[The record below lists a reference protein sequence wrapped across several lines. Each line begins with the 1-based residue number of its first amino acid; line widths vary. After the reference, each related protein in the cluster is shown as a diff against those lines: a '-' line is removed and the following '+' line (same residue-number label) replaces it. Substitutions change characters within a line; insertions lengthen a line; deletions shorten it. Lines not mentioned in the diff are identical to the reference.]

1 MHCISI
7 TYSETKDVT
16 TVKFSDKFD
25 GQDLIL
31 RLDVLQDAMCEL
43 QAEYDRVYDLHY
55 KDMPNGDLIAATL
68 GHEPPKQVSDEQA
81 STDNETPL
89 QVWDVGTVHKTH

>member
-7 TYSETKDVT
+7 TYSETRDVT

-25 GQDLIL
+25 ETHLIL
-31 RLDVLQDAMCEL
+31 RLDVLQDALREL
-43 QAEYDRVYDLHY
+43 QAEYDRVYELHY
-55 KDMPNGDLIAATL
+55 KDMRHGDFVAATL

-81 STDNETPL
+81 STDNEAPL
-89 QVWDVGTVHKTH
+89 QVWNIGTVYKTH